1 MRIRLSENSE
11 NMWTTILASAI
22 VGWFI
27 GVGQLLIMG
36 SWEFFYWSLMPMVPL
51 YTALGWGIYGMIL
64 GGAGLFSK
72 SSRKELRENEAT
84 RTAHAA

>member
-1 MRIRLSENSE
+1 MRIKLSENAE
-11 NMWTTILASAI
+11 IMWTSIIASAI

-36 SWEFFYWSLMPMVPL
+36 SWDLFYWSLMPMVPL
-51 YTALGWGIYGMIL
+51 YSALGWGIYGMIL
-64 GGAGLFSK
+64 GGSGLFAQ
-72 SSRKELRENEAT
+72 SSRKETGEAEGV

>member
-1 MRIRLSENSE
+1 MRIKLSENAE
-11 NMWTTILASAI
+11 IMWTSIVASAI

-36 SWEFFYWSLMPMVPL
+36 SWDLFYWSLMPMVPL
-51 YTALGWGIYGMIL
+51 YSALGWGAYGMIL
-64 GGAGLFSK
+64 GGSGVFSRP
-72 SSRKELRENEAT
+72 SRQETREVERA